1 MKYQN
6 EAEFDHSTDNIV
18 KSVMIY
24 PLLSFKWMGNVS
36 IVHLNAG
43 RNFDLLLVDILR
55 YPITIDLQL
64 KFVFFPVKYF
74 LSTTLVHKKYIL
86 YPT

>member
-24 PLLSFKWMGNVS
+24 SLLSFKCLGRSLNVS
-36 IVHLNAG
+36 IVHLIAR
-43 RNFDLLLVDILR
+43 RNLDLFLVDILR
-55 YPITIDLQL
+55 YQITIQ
-64 KFVFFPVKYF
+64 
-74 LSTTLVHKKYIL
+74 TT
-86 YPT
+86 